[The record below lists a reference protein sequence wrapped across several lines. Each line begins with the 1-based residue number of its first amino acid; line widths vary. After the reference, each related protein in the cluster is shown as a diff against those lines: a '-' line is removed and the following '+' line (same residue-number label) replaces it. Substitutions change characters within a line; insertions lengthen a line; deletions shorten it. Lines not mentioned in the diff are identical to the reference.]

1 MAQRKKKKLNKMRVL
16 GGIVLVVLLISFCIT
31 FVKQQI
37 VLTSQAQQI
46 ARMKEENA
54 KIEEEYQR
62 MIQSVEDKNTLEY
75 VDKYMREHFGMIGQ
89 GDTRIDIVEGEY

>member
-1 MAQRKKKKLNKMRVL
+1 MAKSKKKKKPNKWRVL
-16 GGIVLVVLLISFCIT
+16 TSVLLVFMLISFCIT

-37 VLTSQAQQI
+37 VLNNQQEQI

-54 KIEEEYQR
+54 KLEEAYQR
-62 MIQSVEDKNTLEY
+62 NIKNVEDKTTLEY

-89 GDTRIDIVEGEY
+89 GDTRIDIVEGE